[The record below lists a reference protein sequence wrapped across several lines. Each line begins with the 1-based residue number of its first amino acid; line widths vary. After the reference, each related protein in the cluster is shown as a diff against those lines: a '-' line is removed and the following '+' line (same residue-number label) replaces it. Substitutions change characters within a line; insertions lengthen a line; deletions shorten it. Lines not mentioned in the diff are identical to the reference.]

1 MLLKFSKI
9 LLPLGLSFAA
19 GCTRPE
25 VAPTSLLGLF
35 IDSPKDD
42 GPFTQPE
49 AAFISLIAEGRDIP
63 ENSDYAI
70 QPFTPG
76 MDITLPKMPFGT
88 KLQVRVDMYSANAD
102 NQPAALIGRGL
113 CMPLDINKS
122 DAAPLQR
129 RAYVTRTNKFSP
141 AEDENHLKAALTEAR
156 IAGMTAT
163 LPDGRVMFMGGGAL
177 KKDAK
182 SAFDVKNFQTFTDS
196 VDLFDPDSRTV
207 TKMNNSQGAP
217 VILAKPRAFAT
228 AASGATSVVVVGG
241 YTMEGGEAK
250 FSDTIEFYNPTADG
264 FVTSAATN
272 ANLRFARAQ
281 PTVIQMFAN
290 QDYFLIL
297 GGLDAG
303 PCKDDDLSDDGACAS
318 NTWEVWH
325 PVSGNLAQG
334 RLSTSRWN
342 HAAVRL
348 PGQGSGFAMLIG
360 GENAAGPLDSI
371 EVIQFTGT
379 KVSSANIDPEDL
391 ELCPLANPKG
401 PADGPRVLA
410 DKCQPIIL
418 ELPDKAPR
426 ILPGAVFVSRPA
438 YTDAK
443 ITRPAYNY
451 VYIVGGFGD
460 SAKTKPS
467 ARIDIYDISGE
478 FITGAPV
485 QLNTPRGAPLVTA
498 VTNGPGLG
506 QVLVAGGSASVT
518 SPLSSAEVV
527 AFDDANKLIAVR
539 PVDNAMPDGNRTFG
553 NAIPL
558 ATGYVMLFGGV
569 GGSSA
574 AALARNSLPLWNPF

>member
-1 MLLKFSKI
+1 MSFKCLQIYLT
-9 LLPLGLSFAA
+9 LGLAA
-19 GCTRPE
+19 LVACQRPE

-42 GPFTQPE
+42 SPFAQPE
-49 AAFISLIAEGRDIP
+49 AAFISLIAEGRDIA

-70 QPFTPG
+70 QPYTPG
-76 MDITLPKMPFGT
+76 MDISLPKMPFGT
-88 KLQVRVDMYSANAD
+88 KLQVRVDLYSANAD

-113 CMPLDINKS
+113 CMPLDIAKTTT
-122 DAAPLQR
+122 AAVQR

-141 AEDENHLKAALTEAR
+141 AEDENHVKAALTEAR
-156 IAGMTAT
+156 IGGMTAT

-182 SAFDVKNFQTFTDS
+182 SAFDVINFQTFTDS

-228 AASGATSVVVVGG
+228 AAAGATAVVVVGG
-241 YTMEGGEAK
+241 YTMEGGAAK
-250 FSDTIEFYNPTADG
+250 FSDSIEFYNTTADG

-281 PTVIQMFAN
+281 PTVIRMFEN

-325 PVSGNLAQG
+325 PVFGNLAQG
-334 RLSTSRWN
+334 RLQASRWN

-360 GENAAGPLDSI
+360 GENAGGPLDSI

-391 ELCPLANPKG
+391 EACPLLKPTG

-410 DKCQPIIL
+410 DRCQPIIL
-418 ELPDKAPR
+418 ELPDKQPR

-438 YTDAK
+438 Y
-443 ITRPAYNY
+443 NY
-451 VYIVGGFGD
+451 VYIVGGFSD

-467 ARIDIYDISGE
+467 ARIDIYDIGGAFLS
-478 FITGAPV
+478 GAPV
-485 QLNTPRGAPLVTA
+485 QLGTPRGAPLVTA
-498 VTNGPGLG
+498 VTHGPGLG
-506 QVLVAGGSASVT
+506 QVLVAGGSASAT
-518 SPLSSAEVV
+518 SPLDSAEVV
-527 AFDDANKLIAVR
+527 AFDDANKRIAVR
-539 PVDNAMPDGNRTFG
+539 PVDNAMPGGNRTFG
-553 NAIPL
+553 TAIPL
-558 ATGYVMLFGGV
+558 ATGYIMLFGGV
-569 GGSSA
+569 GGNSA
-574 AALARNSLPLWNPF
+574 SALARNSLPLWNPF